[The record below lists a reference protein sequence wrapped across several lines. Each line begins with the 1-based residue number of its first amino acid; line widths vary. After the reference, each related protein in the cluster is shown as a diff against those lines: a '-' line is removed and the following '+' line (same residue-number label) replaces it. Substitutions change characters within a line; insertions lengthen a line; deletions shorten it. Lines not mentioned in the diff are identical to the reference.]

1 MLNKSILA
9 ACLAFLIAACA
20 TPAPET
26 AAPAPASIELQ
37 PTSTP
42 IPPTPTPSATPEPS
56 ATPVPRREIV
66 LERGNVICGIDVA
79 RPDLAGFDVDFC
91 RAVAAALFDD
101 AEAIDVRPLDLASGA
116 AALRS
121 SAIDVFIGG
130 PAHTGVPEGPFG
142 SQDWFFDAA
151 GAIARTDV
159 GITRLAD
166 LKFATVCMIQGS
178 IEERLFNEAAGAARV
193 RVQPYL
199 FNPGDDDAM
208 YRTYDEGRCDAVV
221 DNRVR
226 LAQRLPALSAPR
238 EHALIDLTLP
248 IGWHNPLTDLSDAQ
262 WSEAIASIG
271 YSLFRAEELGVSSE
285 NVDTAL
291 SSDEPAVQELLLG
304 SRLGFSSDFVA
315 RVIRLVGNYGEVYAR
330 HFPDLPR
337 GPNALATDGGL
348 IGVP

>member
-1 MLNKSILA
+1 MLRQSILA
-9 ACLAFLIAACA
+9 ACVAFLIAACA

-26 AAPAPASIELQ
+26 ATPTPTSIGLR

-42 IPPTPTPSATPEPS
+42 IPPTPTPSPTPEPT

-66 LERGNVICGIDVA
+66 LERGNVICGIDVT
-79 RPDLAGFDVDFC
+79 RPDLASFDVDFC
-91 RAVAAALFDD
+91 RAVAAALFDN
-101 AEAIDVRPLDLASGA
+101 AEAIDVRPLDLPSGA
-116 AALRS
+116 AALKS
-121 SAIDVFIGG
+121 GAIDVFIGG
-130 PAHTGVPEGPFG
+130 PAHAGVPEGPFG

-271 YSLFRAEELGVSSE
+271 YSLFRAEELGVSSV
-285 NVDTAL
+285 NVDAAL

-304 SRLGFSSDFVA
+304 SRPGFSSGFVA
-315 RVIRLVGNYGEVYAR
+315 RVIRHVGNYGEVYAR

-337 GPNALATDGGL
+337 GPR
-348 IGVP
+348 

>member
-1 MLNKSILA
+1 
-9 ACLAFLIAACA
+9 
-20 TPAPET
+20 
-26 AAPAPASIELQ
+26 
-37 PTSTP
+37 
-42 IPPTPTPSATPEPS
+42 
-56 ATPVPRREIV
+56 VPKREIV
-66 LERGNVICGIDVA
+66 LERGNVICGIDVT
-79 RPDLAGFDVDFC
+79 RPDLANFDVDFC

-101 AEAIDVRPLDLASGA
+101 AEAIDVRPLDLPSGA
-116 AALRS
+116 VALKS
-121 SAIDVFIGG
+121 GAIDVFIGG
-130 PAHTGVPEGPFG
+130 PEHTGVLEGLFG

-151 GAIARTDV
+151 GAIARADV

-178 IEERLFNEAAGAARV
+178 VEERLFNEAAGAARV

-208 YRTYDEGRCDAVV
+208 YRTYDQGRCDAVV

-238 EHALIDLTLP
+238 DHALIDLTLP

-271 YSLFRAEELGVSSE
+271 YSLFRAEELGVSSA
-285 NVDTAL
+285 NADAAL
-291 SSDEPAVQELLLG
+291 SSDDPAVQELLLG
-304 SRLGFSSDFVA
+304 SRPGLSSDFVA
-315 RVIRLVGNYGEVYAR
+315 RVIRHVGNYGEVYAR